1 MISDRDYTV
10 VETIPVGSQPF
21 AVDYDSVNGQIYVA
35 NFISTSISVIADSTN
50 TVIATI
56 PLEGQPQAIGYDS
69 GKGKLFVAYSESH
82 RVSVISV
89 FPSTT

>member
-1 MISDRDYTV
+1 
-10 VETIPVGSQPF
+10 
-21 AVDYDSVNGQIYVA
+21 
-35 NFISTSISVIADSTN
+35 VIADNTN

-69 GKGKLFVAYSESH
+69 AKGKLFVAYSESH
-82 RVSVISV
+82 RISVITV